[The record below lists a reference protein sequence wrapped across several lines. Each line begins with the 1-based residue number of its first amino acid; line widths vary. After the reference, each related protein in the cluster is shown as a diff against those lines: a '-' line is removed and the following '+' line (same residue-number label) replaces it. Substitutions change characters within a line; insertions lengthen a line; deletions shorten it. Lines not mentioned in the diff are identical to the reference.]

1 MGLGISWMC
10 VPNSDRGI
18 RVYDLR
24 RRFKAILRG
33 LKESRATTPHPPPDL
48 RNLVLQLGDEMM

>member
-1 MGLGISWMC
+1 MGLGIAWMC

-24 RRFKAILRG
+24 RRFKLSS
-33 LKESRATTPHPPPDL
+33 E
-48 RNLVLQLGDEMM
+48 V